1 MKKLLSL
8 LLAVMIVVS
17 LLPTSALADESRLTE
32 LPLFTDQEQP
42 SKAEPAE
49 DVGNIDLPK
58 PAAADTHAITVAD
71 IETNITLAVGG
82 LYTLKLPEVFSD
94 SMNHSMSYKIVGI
107 FGSQAGITEEGVFK
121 FTMISAGEYKPKIV
135 ATCDDD
141 PTVTAALELKI
152 SVKNSDSGNENPAQ

>member
-1 MKKLLSL
+1 MKKILSL
-8 LLAVMIVVS
+8 LLAVMMVIS
-17 LLPTSALADESRLTE
+17 LCPITALADAQLVE

-42 SKAEPAE
+42 SKVEPAE

-94 SMNHSMSYKIVGI
+94 SRNHSMSYKIVGI

-152 SVKNSDSGNENPAQ
+152 WL